1 MSQFYIMKNEVIC
14 MNRTTLTLPF
24 DIVSELMSLVD
35 CRSKTEAVVTAIR
48 DEIKKRKLEQIKS
61 MAGKVDFT
69 VEADELRRGDHRL
82 G

>member
-1 MSQFYIMKNEVIC
+1 MIKGAIY

-24 DIVSELMSLVD
+24 DIVSELMSLMG

-48 DEIKKRKLEQIKS
+48 DEIKKQKLEQIKS
-61 MAGKVDFT
+61 MAGKIDFII
-69 VEADELRRGDHRL
+69 EADELRRGDHRL

>member
-1 MSQFYIMKNEVIC
+1 MKNEVIC

-61 MAGKVDFT
+61 MAGKVDFA